1 MTASSAYACPT
12 GGVHEQYAR
21 EPAHPGPSERRRVLL
36 MQVFR
41 KLRRRSWLAAGGC
54 LAAVSAGL
62 LAPGG
67 GPPARGQTGEATP
80 GGGGGYLYRELFKMG
95 DERASPRAGAA
106 GGP

>member
-12 GGVHEQYAR
+12 GGVHEQHAR

-54 LAAVSAGL
+54 LAAVSAVL
-62 LAPGG
+62 VATGG
-67 GPPARGQTGEATP
+67 GPPGRAPAGQTAP
-80 GGGGGYLYRELFKMG
+80 GGDVGYLYGQLFHIG
-95 DERASPRAGAA
+95 CDDV
-106 GGP
+106 